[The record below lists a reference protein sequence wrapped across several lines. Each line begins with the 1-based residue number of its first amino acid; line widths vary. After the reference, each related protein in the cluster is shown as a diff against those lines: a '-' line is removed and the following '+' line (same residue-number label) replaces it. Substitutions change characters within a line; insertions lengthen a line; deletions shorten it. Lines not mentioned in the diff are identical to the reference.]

1 MHWYS
6 MLFHDDV
13 WIDSLDSSF
22 HVTLQDN
29 VELVPAFNSIIVF
42 FLMHKML
49 NYRTKG
55 THDHVAV

>member
-1 MHWYS
+1 